1 MKTKRLLL
9 PIIAAVMLLAG
20 CGSTKI
26 ARIEA
31 DPMRYQHRT
40 VKVTGTVINSMGVL
54 GTGGYQIQDDT
65 GKIYVISSTGVPSKG
80 ARVTV
85 TGRVQS
91 GATIL
96 GRSFGT
102 AIREEHHKVHY

>member
-1 MKTKRLLL
+1 MRNKALLL
-9 PIIAAVMLLAG
+9 VALAAAFLLAG
-20 CGSTKI
+20 CGATKI
-26 ARIEA
+26 GRINA
-31 DPMRYQHRT
+31 DPTRYQNRT
-40 VKVTGTVINSMGVL
+40 VKVNGTVTNAVGVL

-65 GKIYVISSTGVPSKG
+65 GRIYVISSTGVPNKG

-91 GATIL
+91 GVCIL